1 MNEVPRRCARVRRRL
16 PLYARDELSWWRR
29 RLVARHLGRCDAC
42 AAQLARELA
51 VLEQLELV
59 GEQAEESLDDVAPPD
74 DLLETLLDQAR
85 DPNLRQR
92 VAVPARGAVSGARPG
107 LSVALVATIVAL
119 VALAGWAGW
128 RLGRSWRNRRDA
140 ADGAPTGAG

>member
-29 RLVARHLGRCDAC
+29 RLTDRHLRRCEEC
-42 AAQLARELA
+42 TAQLAREHD

-59 GEQAEESLDDVAPPD
+59 GQQNEDELAEVTPPPD
-74 DLLETLLDQAR
+74 LLGALLDQAR
-85 DPNLRQR
+85 EPSLRQR

-107 LSVALVATIVAL
+107 LSVALVATILAL

-128 RLGRSWRNRRDA
+128 RLGRTWRDRRER
-140 ADGAPTGAG
+140 